1 MFLRVATLGHNYSR
15 VVDAVNKGPTQ
26 SSMADVSG
34 GSQMTEIPDLDL
46 VAKCQAGDRTA
57 FRKLVQRYE
66 RRVYS
71 IAFGFVRNR
80 EDALDLTQDA
90 FVKVY
95 RNLESFQATSSFYTW
110 MYRVVVNVCIDF
122 IRRERKHKKGVDYND
137 TLEHSGAAEG
147 ESPVVS
153 VTTGRSPA
161 KALSSKELGQK
172 LVEGINNLAP
182 AHKEI
187 LLLRE
192 VDGLSYEELAEVLE
206 IPKGTVMSRL
216 HHARLNLKKRLDDY
230 LDE

>member
-1 MFLRVATLGHNYSR
+1 MG
-15 VVDAVNKGPTQ
+15 AVNKGPTQ
-26 SSMADVSG
+26 SSMPVVIG
-34 GSQMTEIPDLDL
+34 GPQMTEVPDLDL
-46 VAKCQAGDRTA
+46 VALCQAGDRTA

-66 RRVYS
+66 RKVYS
-71 IAFGFVRNR
+71 IAYGFVRNR

-95 RNLESFQATSSFYTW
+95 RNLDGFQATSSFYTW

-137 TLEHSGAAEG
+137 TLEHSGAAES

-153 VTTGRSPA
+153 VSTGRSPA
-161 KALSSKELGQK
+161 KALGSKELGQK
-172 LVEGINNLAP
+172 LVDGINNLAP

-192 VDGLSYEELAEVLE
+192 VEGLSYEELAEILE